1 MIKKYSVC
9 SLDCPD
15 TCRLEVT
22 LNDMGEIYKVT
33 GDRNHPITQG
43 VICNKVRHLPERVY
57 HSDRVLTPLKRV
69 GKKGEGKFTQI
80 SWDEAID
87 EIYNQFQNCIHKYG
101 SESILPYS
109 YAGTMG
115 IINNSSMDRRFFH
128 KLGASRLERTI
139 CSSAG
144 SAGYAFT
151 MGANIGINPEDTHL
165 AEYIIVWGTNLIS
178 TNIHQWKYIDQARKK
193 GAKVVVIDIH
203 RNKTAKLADQF
214 IQIRPGTD
222 GALALGMINI
232 IIEEKLYDLEFINNN
247 TVGFDKLKEK
257 VKEYTPE
264 KVSNITG
271 IPTNDIIN
279 LAREYGNIKRSFIRI
294 GNGLQHHYN
303 GGMAT
308 RLITCLPAITGAWN
322 YKGCGAI
329 KSNSEHFKIS
339 KKRLEL
345 LNLDENQS
353 RIINMNQLGDALTT
367 LDNPRIHALFVYNSN
382 PVTVA
387 PDQNMIK
394 TGLLRDDLF
403 TVVHDIF
410 ITDTAKYADIIL
422 PSPTSLEYLDI
433 YRSYWH
439 LYMQLSEPIIPLQ
452 GESLQNTEM
461 FRRLAKKFN
470 FADECFNDTDEDLII
485 QALDTIFDNMS
496 GDELY
501 KKLQQTNYIK
511 VVDDTNF
518 IINDKKLKTPSG
530 KIEFESIA
538 MEEKGYSSIPEY
550 LDIYKLT
557 SEDTQKYPLILV
569 NPPNH
574 MFLNS
579 SFANISTLQK
589 IEMQPILEMNP
600 IDARKRNITE
610 NALVTV
616 YNSKG
621 SCQLRVKIT
630 DDVLENTVV
639 SLGLWWNDAY
649 KSNGNLNQLVNQDLS
664 DLGRG
669 PVFFSTFVEVVNTK
683 AVIIL
688 GHGSKN
694 KDSTREQLQLI
705 NLLKKNM
712 PEYTIKSAYLQL
724 CDPTID
730 VVIQQLLSEG
740 YIQIIIV
747 PLLLFAGNHVQ
758 QDIPQLIAKYRE
770 QYADVDFIL
779 TKHLG
784 ADDKL
789 ARIVMDR
796 ITDINCCIEF

>member
-1 MIKKYSVC
+1 MKNIMIKKYSVC

-22 LNDMGEIYKVT
+22 LNGIGEICKVT
-33 GDRNHPITQG
+33 GDSNHPITKG
-43 VICNKVRHLPERVY
+43 LICNKVRHLSERVY

-69 GKKGEGKFTQI
+69 GNKGEGKFTEI

-87 EIYNQFQNCIHKYG
+87 EIYYQFQKCISEYG

-115 IINNSSMDRRFFH
+115 VINNSSMDRRFFH

-151 MGANIGINPEDTHL
+151 MGSNIGINPEDTHL
-165 AEYIIVWGTNLIS
+165 AEFIIVWGTNLIS

-193 GAKVVVIDIH
+193 GAKVIVIDIH
-203 RNKTAKLADQF
+203 RNKTANLADQF

-222 GALALGMINI
+222 GALALGMINV
-232 IIEEKLYDLEFINNN
+232 IIEENLYDLDFINNN
-247 TVGFDKLKEK
+247 TVGFDKLKDK
-257 VKEYTPE
+257 VKDYTLE

-271 IPTNDIIN
+271 ISINDIVT
-279 LAREYGNIKRSFIRI
+279 LAREYSSNKRSFIRI

-308 RLITCLPAITGAWN
+308 RIITCLPAITGAWN

-329 KSNSEHFKIS
+329 KSNSEYFKIN
-339 KKRLEL
+339 KKQLEL
-345 LNLDENQS
+345 LDLDKNQS
-353 RIINMNQLGDALTT
+353 RIINMNQLGDALTV

-387 PDQNMIK
+387 PDQNAIR

-422 PSPTSLEYLDI
+422 PAPTSLEYIDI

-439 LYMQLSEPIIPLQ
+439 LYLQFSEPVIPLQ
-452 GESLQNTEM
+452 GESLQNTEV
-461 FRRLAKKFN
+461 FRKLAKKFN
-470 FADECFNDTDEDLII
+470 FSDEWFKDTDEDLIM

-496 GDELY
+496 GFELY
-501 KKLQQTNYIK
+501 KKLQEKKYIK
-511 VVDDTNF
+511 VVDDMTCF
-518 IINDKKLKTPSG
+518 INHQKLKTTSG
-530 KIEFESIA
+530 KIEFESIV
-538 MEEKGYSSIPEY
+538 MEEKGYSSVPEY
-550 LDIYKLT
+550 MDIYKLT

-569 NPPNH
+569 NPPNY

-579 SFANISTLQK
+579 SFANISNLQK
-589 IEMQPILEMNP
+589 IEKQPILEMNP
-600 IDARKRNITE
+600 KDARKRNITE

-649 KSNGNLNQLVNQDLS
+649 ESDGNLNQLVNQDLS
-664 DLGRG
+664 DMGKG
-669 PVFFSTFVEVVNTK
+669 PVYFSTFVEVANTK

-694 KDSTREQLQLI
+694 EDSAREQLQLI

-712 PEYTIKSAYLQL
+712 TEYTVKSAYLQL
-724 CDPTID
+724 CEPTID
-730 VVIQQLLSEG
+730 KVIEQLLSEG
-740 YIQIIIV
+740 YKQIVIV

-758 QDIPQLIAKYRE
+758 HDIPQLIEKYRQ
-770 QYADVDFIL
+770 QYTNVDFIL

-796 ITDINCCIEF
+796 ISDINC